1 MPPQSGKPKYIST
14 DPNAGLASAPK
25 YLSTDPNA
33 GLESAPTNTAEPPKP
48 SFYSRL
54 TAPYNP
60 EVEQYA
66 AKHPVLGPLAR
77 FFDEAGGAVLSTP
90 ESVYQGIRHPL
101 ESAKGIA
108 SSLNAYNPWN
118 PNHITARGALSVL
131 PEALGQGTGNVAAG
145 EAASVMPKIAPRGLR
160 EPVAR
165 ATRTMEGTGPLKR
178 GVRGAATLAAG
189 AYLAPR
195 ILENPIWGTGEMM
208 LGAKYAPEVLDRVLP
223 KLQPTEEQLVERGV
237 QRGLRNAKIREAVKA
252 QSPGNEFRVGSP
264 GQETGYYPAVT
275 KVPIRPEPPY
285 KLTPESVPGPDT
297 AGKGNLL
304 SPLAKRGDPRAA
316 KELMRRGRNVLYVP
330 AEDYPGPRETVKFK
344 K

>member
-1 MPPQSGKPKYIST
+1 MS
-14 DPNAGLASAPK
+14 ASSQVDWFTANAPK
-25 YLSTDPNA
+25 PQPAAPQEDWFAANAPKAAPPEPSTY
-33 GLESAPTNTAEPPKP
+33 EK
-48 SFYSRL
+48 L
-54 TAPYNP
+54 TRSYNP
-60 EVEQYA
+60 DVEEYA
-66 AKHPVLGPLAR
+66 AKHPILGPAAR
-77 FFDEAGGAVLSTP
+77 FFDAAGGAVMAFP
-90 ESVYQGIRHPL
+90 ENAYEGLRHPI
-101 ESAKGIA
+101 ESAKSIGGAI
-108 SSLNAYNPWN
+108 NAYNPWN
-118 PNHITARGALSVL
+118 PNHISARGALSVL
-131 PEALGQGTGNVAAG
+131 PEALGQGAGNVAAG
-145 EAASVMPKIAPRGLR
+145 EAASAIPKAMPLALRSPIAK
-160 EPVAR
+160 

-304 SPLAKRGDPRAA
+304 SPLAKKGDPRAA

-330 AEDYPGPRETVKFK
+330 AEEYPGPRETVKFK